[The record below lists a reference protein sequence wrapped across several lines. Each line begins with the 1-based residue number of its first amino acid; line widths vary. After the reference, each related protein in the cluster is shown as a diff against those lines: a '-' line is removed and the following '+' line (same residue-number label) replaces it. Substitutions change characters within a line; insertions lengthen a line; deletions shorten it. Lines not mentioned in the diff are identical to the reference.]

1 MYIWIVVI
9 LVCFAFLFFCST
21 DIGRMF
27 VDFVRF
33 SMTGRKKGFSYSELL
48 LLWNVNL
55 RSNKNARSHFFSSI
69 RSLDFCIR
77 VFQKEMEKS
86 MSHTKAGNA
95 LLTKLYNYRTQFE
108 LELMQE
114 KYHIESTHDME
125 IRQVCMLL
133 SEKVGSI
140 YVRVEEVTEDA
151 LKVVMF
157 DSSANKA
164 SKQKWADDYAQIY
177 FWRKGDAGYFFIS
190 KVLSGKVRKDGY
202 EMFLAHSN
210 ELKRTQKRKSIRA
223 SCRFDAILFPLH
235 SEVEFNERYEKR
247 GGIKCI
253 IKNISEDGAMIYV
266 KGKAERGV
274 NLKLQFKINKKNIVM
289 CGSIVRFIY
298 DEKSNTSK
306 LHFNCKH
313 ITEKDRNN
321 VLSFVYNIAEEQDP
335 NIAASLFESDE
346 GDMLD
351 S

>member
-9 LVCFAFLFFCST
+9 SVCFAFLFFCST
-21 DIGRMF
+21 DMGRMF

-33 SMTGRKKGFSYSELL
+33 SMAGRKKGFSYSELL

-164 SKQKWADDYAQIY
+164 S
-177 FWRKGDAGYFFIS
+177 
-190 KVLSGKVRKDGY
+190 
-202 EMFLAHSN
+202 
-210 ELKRTQKRKSIRA
+210 
-223 SCRFDAILFPLH
+223 
-235 SEVEFNERYEKR
+235 
-247 GGIKCI
+247 
-253 IKNISEDGAMIYV
+253 
-266 KGKAERGV
+266 
-274 NLKLQFKINKKNIVM
+274 
-289 CGSIVRFIY
+289 
-298 DEKSNTSK
+298 
-306 LHFNCKH
+306 
-313 ITEKDRNN
+313 
-321 VLSFVYNIAEEQDP
+321 
-335 NIAASLFESDE
+335 
-346 GDMLD
+346 
-351 S
+351 